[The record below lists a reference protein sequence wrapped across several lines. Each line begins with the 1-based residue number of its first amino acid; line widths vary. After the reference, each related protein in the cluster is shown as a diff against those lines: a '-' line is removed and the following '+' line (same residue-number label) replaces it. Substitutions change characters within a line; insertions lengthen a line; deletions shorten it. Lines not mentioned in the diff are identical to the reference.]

1 MLPPSLRFLAPAPL
15 LCCAAL
21 LLNTGCA
28 DDPPSKGDDAD
39 DRSNG
44 MDEDTDD
51 AIGDSDPGDGG
62 TMTDARSSG
71 DGSSMSADDD
81 DDDAPDEDGD
91 GGDEGGNDDSD
102 HNAACG
108 FVPNEDGWVARADNA
123 AGVQGAVFTYA
134 SEGSTIMPLT
144 DESMPFETAGDG
156 RLCVKGSAAQV
167 VDEMYG
173 VYYGAGMGIDLCA
186 NGASDEP
193 PNEKYALGTCPF
205 GEELVGLRFKLSG
218 STIPSE
224 LRVQFKEAAR
234 EEATY
239 VVAKSGANTVLFED
253 GKVVYDTAAEP
264 VDVSKIESVQF
275 AIPTNADAP
284 TEFDFCV
291 EDVVLLTASGTCEG
305 GGSSDSAEPDGGDSG
320 ETDGGS
326 DVDADADADGDADA
340 GDDETDAGDQ
350 EPDELTSC
358 ARDDSAWSS
367 SERYGTRSFDKY
379 VLRNNFWN
387 QGVPGA
393 GSQTVWGKSPSCWG
407 LESSHTD
414 ANPKGTV
421 KSYPDMQRG
430 WGIGAPGFPNPN
442 HGLNIRVSE
451 LTKAKI
457 RWKMQ
462 APTSGRTWAL
472 WDIYFHESDNPGADR
487 APVNL
492 MIQQRIVDSD
502 GWMQQDSSSW
512 EKVTIAGYTFRQKFE
527 TDTVSS
533 TRTRIQLYIDETKG
547 DVLGVDD
554 MKLDLKAV
562 IDHFVA
568 EGKIE
573 ATDYLTSIQA
583 GWEVV
588 SGGSYKT
595 DAFWT
600 AVQGEADGP

>member
-1 MLPPSLRFLAPAPL
+1 MLPPSLRSLAPASL

-28 DDPPSKGDDAD
+28 ADPPSKDDDKGDRAD
-39 DRSNG
+39 DT
-44 MDEDTDD
+44 DEDTDD
-51 AIGDSDPGDGG
+51 ARGESARGDGG
-62 TMTDARSSG
+62 TMTDARTRG
-71 DGSSMSADDD
+71 DGSSMSDDD
-81 DDDAPDEDGD
+81 DDEAPADGD
-91 GGDEGGNDDSD
+91 DGGGDDGGNDDDGD

-108 FVPNEDGWVARADNA
+108 FVPNEDGWVAKADNA

-144 DESMPFETAGDG
+144 DETTPFENAGDG

-173 VYYGAGMGIDLCA
+173 VYFGAGMGFDLCA

-193 PNEKYALGTCPF
+193 PNEKYALGACPF
-205 GEELVGLRFKLSG
+205 GQELVGLRFKLSG
-218 STIPSE
+218 STVPSE
-224 LRVQFKEAAR
+224 LRVQFKETAR
-234 EEATY
+234 DEATY
-239 VVAKSGANTVLFED
+239 VLAKSGANTVLFED
-253 GKVVYDTAAEP
+253 GKVVYDPMADP

-284 TEFDFCV
+284 TKFDFCI
-291 EDVVLLTASGTCEG
+291 EDVVLLTESGTCED
-305 GGSSDSAEPDGGDSG
+305 GGSPGSTKPDAGSDDEI
-320 ETDGGS
+320 DGGS
-326 DVDADADADGDADA
+326 DADVDAGDDEADA
-340 GDDETDAGDQ
+340 GDDEPG
-350 EPDELTSC
+350 ELTSC
-358 ARDDSAWSS
+358 VRDDSTWSS
-367 SERYGTRSFDKY
+367 SAQYGTRTFDQY

-414 ANPKGTV
+414 TNPKGTV

-430 WGIGAPGFPNPN
+430 WGIGAPGFPNAN

-451 LTKAKI
+451 LAKAKI

-472 WDIYFHESDNPGADR
+472 WDIYFHESENPGADR

-533 TRTRIQLYIDETKG
+533 TRTRIQLYVDETKG
-547 DVLGVDD
+547 AVLGVDD

-568 EGKIE
+568 EGKIKS
-573 ATDYLTSIQA
+573 TDYLTSIQA

-600 AVQGEADGP
+600 AVQDEADGP